1 MTVGAPETPIAGG
14 DPIGRLRRGEV
25 SSAELTEAYLTRIER
40 HDGALKSFLT
50 VASESAR
57 AQALAADEALER
69 GGPLGPL
76 HGLPVALKDNIDTAG
91 LRTTAGAQF
100 FTDRVPTEDADVTR
114 RLREAGAVLLGKTV
128 LHEFALGATTQNPHF
143 GACRNP
149 WDSSRIPGGSSGGSG
164 AALAAGFCAAA
175 LGTDTGGSVRIP
187 AALNGVTGLR
197 PTLGRVSNRGVF
209 PVSWSLDAVGP
220 LAHSVVDVARLLTVV
235 AGFDPDDPSSV
246 NRPVDDY
253 LGELELGLDGLR
265 VGVPRSF
272 YFADL
277 DEQVER
283 AVRAAGDVM
292 AAVGADVE
300 EVGLAGAAEACE
312 AASQII
318 RAEAL
323 AVHRERLEGNPEVF
337 GEDLRRRLPLG
348 YEVSGADYA
357 RQRQTGRAWT
367 RTVERA
373 FERTHMLLTP
383 VAGTVAPRADET
395 ETIETTRRLTRL
407 TYGWSLAGVPTLAL
421 PCGFSADGLPI
432 GFQLTAPKWHE
443 ALLLRA
449 GAAYQRETDWH
460 LRRPKLA
467 SEATAS
473 GRE

>member
-1 MTVGAPETPIAGG
+1 MVGAPVAPASAG
-14 DPIGRLRRGEV
+14 DLIERLRRGEI
-25 SSAELTEAYLTRIER
+25 SSAELTETYLARIER

-57 AQALAADEALER
+57 AQARAADQALER
-69 GGPLGPL
+69 GSPLGPL
-76 HGLPVALKDNIDTAG
+76 HGLPIALKDNIDTAA
-91 LRTTAGAQF
+91 LQTTAGSRF
-100 FTDRVPTEDADVTR
+100 FAERVPTDDAEVAR
-114 RLREAGAVLLGKTV
+114 RLRAAGAVLLGKTA
-128 LHEFALGATTQNPHF
+128 LHEFALGATTQNPHY

-149 WDSSRIPGGSSGGSG
+149 WDSSRISGGSSGGSG
-164 AALAAGFCAAA
+164 AALAADFCAAA

-187 AALNGVTGLR
+187 AAVNGVTGLR

-220 LAHSVVDVARLLTVV
+220 MARSVVDVARLLTIV
-235 AGFDPDDPSSV
+235 AGFDPDDPGSV

-272 YFADL
+272 YFADM
-277 DEQVER
+277 DEEVER
-283 AVRAAGDVM
+283 AVRVAAEVLASG
-292 AAVGADVE
+292 GADVN

-312 AASQII
+312 ATSQII

-323 AVHRERLEGNPEVF
+323 AVHRERLEGNPELF

-348 YEVSGADYA
+348 YDVSGADYA
-357 RQRQTGRAWT
+357 RHRQTGRAWT
-367 RTVERA
+367 RTVERVFA
-373 FERTHMLLTP
+373 RTDILLTP
-383 VAGTVAPRADET
+383 VTGTVAPRADQS
-395 ETIETTRRLTRL
+395 ETIETTRRLTRF

-421 PCGFSADGLPI
+421 PCGFSASGLPI

-449 GAAYQRETDWH
+449 GAVYQRETDWH
-460 LRRPKLA
+460 LRGPKLA
-467 SEATAS
+467 ATVASE
-473 GRE
+473 RK